1 VILAATFSLMRHFRS
16 RDMVPAMALGGVI
29 TALIALPFATPAAV
43 DGGDAL
49 ALAVM
54 GLVMLPL
61 SFAMMAVGPRYIP
74 APEVSLTLLLESVL
88 GPLWV
93 WLALGEDPGEATLL
107 GGAIVIAA
115 LAGNAAAA
123 LRRERP

>member
-1 VILAATFSLMRHFRS
+1 
-16 RDMVPAMALGGVI
+16 VI